1 MTTDEFISTYR
12 KEDVRRLA
20 LQAAKF
26 PDVDMPFAL
35 DQIAGWQA
43 ARRKLPSWAAVDG
56 LIYPPHISMEQC
68 SSEATARYKA
78 PSASPKGERCI
89 LEPDEKT
96 PSNGNECILK
106 SDEKTPSNGNEC
118 ILEPDEKT
126 PDNVNGTLLGPSP
139 LGEWEGAFIDLT
151 GGFGVDFSF
160 LSRGF
165 SRAVYVERQP
175 HLCDVARKN
184 FALLGLDNTEV
195 VCGDGV
201 EYLQTIGHA
210 AMIYLDPAR
219 RDSHGGRTYAI
230 SDCTPDVL
238 SLLPTLLSK
247 ADRVMVKL
255 SPMLDW
261 HETVRSLNAVCPDC
275 VAEVHIV
282 SVCNECKEMLVVM
295 TKHTHAPLTVH
306 CVDLSPLQLP
316 QGGEPSP
323 MKTSEKGIS
332 KKKDIQLG
340 RSPKGEGCILK
351 PDEKTPDNG
360 NVTQLGLSPL
370 GELEGALFSFTPSVP
385 SPLGTSSGLS
395 PLGELE
401 GALYEPNAS
410 IMKAGCFSQLCERY
424 GVRAV
429 GRNSHLFVSDKA
441 VDDFPGR
448 RFRILATSS
457 MNKKEIKK
465 ALSGIDSANIAV
477 RNFPLSVAELRK
489 RLKLKD
495 GGDTYIFAT
504 TVGTDK
510 RLLIICKK
518 A

>member
-56 LIYPPHISMEQC
+56 LVYPPHISMEQC
-68 SSEATARYKA
+68 SSEATARYKRSEEGRWKNEESKGSEELRGKSEESNTFEGLDKGQKENA
-78 PSASPKGERCI
+78 VFDSSFFHLPSS
-89 LEPDEKT
+89 
-96 PSNGNECILK
+96 
-106 SDEKTPSNGNEC
+106 
-118 ILEPDEKT
+118 
-126 PDNVNGTLLGPSP
+126 LL
-139 LGEWEGAFIDLT
+139 IDLT

-184 FALLGLDNTEV
+184 FALLGLDNAEV

-201 EYLQTIGHA
+201 EYLQTIDHA

-238 SLLPTLLSK
+238 SLLPILLSK

-306 CVDLSPLQLP
+306 CANLS
-316 QGGEPSP
+316 
-323 MKTSEKGIS
+323 
-332 KKKDIQLG
+332 
-340 RSPKGEGCILK
+340 GEGRVK
-351 PDEKTPDNG
+351 NEESNT
-360 NVTQLGLSPL
+360 
-370 GELEGALFSFTPSVP
+370 AFSFCPLSNPSKVLDSSLFPLNSSLPFDSSFFPLP
-385 SPLGTSSGLS
+385 SSLS
-395 PLGELE
+395 
-401 GALYEPNAS
+401 LYEPNAS

-429 GRNSHLFVSDKA
+429 GRNSHLFVSDEA

-465 ALSGIDSANIAV
+465 ALSGIDSANITV

-504 TVGTDK
+504 TVGADK

>member
-1 MTTDEFISTYR
+1 M
-12 KEDVRRLA
+12 A

-56 LIYPPHISMEQC
+56 LVYPPHISMEQC
-68 SSEATARYKA
+68 SSEATARYKRSEEGRWKNEESNTFEGMDRGLKENA
-78 PSASPKGERCI
+78 VFDSSFFHLPSS
-89 LEPDEKT
+89 
-96 PSNGNECILK
+96 
-106 SDEKTPSNGNEC
+106 
-118 ILEPDEKT
+118 
-126 PDNVNGTLLGPSP
+126 LL
-139 LGEWEGAFIDLT
+139 IDLT

-184 FALLGLDNTEV
+184 FALLGLDNAEV

-201 EYLQTIGHA
+201 EYLQTIDHA

-238 SLLPTLLSK
+238 SLLPILLSK

-306 CVDLSPLQLP
+306 CANLS
-316 QGGEPSP
+316 
-323 MKTSEKGIS
+323 
-332 KKKDIQLG
+332 
-340 RSPKGEGCILK
+340 GEGRVK
-351 PDEKTPDNG
+351 NEESNT
-360 NVTQLGLSPL
+360 
-370 GELEGALFSFTPSVP
+370 AFSFCPLSNPSRVLDSSLFPLNSSLPFDSSFFPLP
-385 SPLGTSSGLS
+385 SSLS
-395 PLGELE
+395 
-401 GALYEPNAS
+401 LYEPNAS

-429 GRNSHLFVSDKA
+429 GRNSHLFVSDEA

-465 ALSGIDSANIAV
+465 ALSGIDSANITV

-504 TVGTDK
+504 TVGADN
-510 RLLIICKK
+510 RHLLFITQKWF
-518 A
+518 

>member
-56 LIYPPHISMEQC
+56 LVYPPHISMEQC
-68 SSEATARYKA
+68 SSEATARYKRSEEGRWKNEESNTLEGMDKGLKENA
-78 PSASPKGERCI
+78 VFDSSFFHLPSS
-89 LEPDEKT
+89 
-96 PSNGNECILK
+96 
-106 SDEKTPSNGNEC
+106 
-118 ILEPDEKT
+118 
-126 PDNVNGTLLGPSP
+126 LL
-139 LGEWEGAFIDLT
+139 IDLT

-184 FALLGLDNTEV
+184 FALLGLDNAEV

-201 EYLQTIGHA
+201 EYLQTIDHA

-238 SLLPTLLSK
+238 SLLPILLSK

-306 CVDLSPLQLP
+306 CANLS
-316 QGGEPSP
+316 
-323 MKTSEKGIS
+323 
-332 KKKDIQLG
+332 
-340 RSPKGEGCILK
+340 GEGRVK
-351 PDEKTPDNG
+351 NEESNT
-360 NVTQLGLSPL
+360 
-370 GELEGALFSFTPSVP
+370 AFSFCPLSNPSKVLDSSIFPLNSSLPFDSSFFPLP
-385 SPLGTSSGLS
+385 SSLS
-395 PLGELE
+395 
-401 GALYEPNAS
+401 LYEPNAS

-429 GRNSHLFVSDKA
+429 GRNSHLFVSDEA

-465 ALSGIDSANIAV
+465 ALSGIDSANITV

-504 TVGTDK
+504 TVGADN
-510 RLLIICKK
+510 RHLLFITQKWF
-518 A
+518 

>member
-106 SDEKTPSNGNEC
+106 SNER
-118 ILEPDEKT
+118 T

-184 FALLGLDNTEV
+184 FALLGLDNAEV
-195 VCGDGV
+195 VCGDCV
-201 EYLQTIGHA
+201 EYLQTIDHA

-316 QGGEPSP
+316 QGGE
-323 MKTSEKGIS
+323 
-332 KKKDIQLG
+332 
-340 RSPKGEGCILK
+340 
-351 PDEKTPDNG
+351 
-360 NVTQLGLSPL
+360 
-370 GELEGALFSFTPSVP
+370 A
-385 SPLGTSSGLS
+385 
-395 PLGELE
+395 
-401 GALYEPNAS
+401 
-410 IMKAGCFSQLCERY
+410 
-424 GVRAV
+424 
-429 GRNSHLFVSDKA
+429 
-441 VDDFPGR
+441 
-448 RFRILATSS
+448 
-457 MNKKEIKK
+457 
-465 ALSGIDSANIAV
+465 
-477 RNFPLSVAELRK
+477 
-489 RLKLKD
+489 
-495 GGDTYIFAT
+495 
-504 TVGTDK
+504 
-510 RLLIICKK
+510 
-518 A
+518 

>member
-106 SDEKTPSNGNEC
+106 SNERTPSNGNEC
-118 ILEPDEKT
+118 ILKSNERT

-295 TKHTHAPLTVH
+295 TKHTHAPLTVY

-370 GELEGALFSFTPSVP
+370 GELEGAL
-385 SPLGTSSGLS
+385 
-395 PLGELE
+395 
-401 GALYEPNAS
+401 YEPNAS
-410 IMKAGCFSQLCERY
+410 IMKAGCFS
-424 GVRAV
+424 
-429 GRNSHLFVSDKA
+429 
-441 VDDFPGR
+441 
-448 RFRILATSS
+448 
-457 MNKKEIKK
+457 
-465 ALSGIDSANIAV
+465 
-477 RNFPLSVAELRK
+477 
-489 RLKLKD
+489 
-495 GGDTYIFAT
+495 
-504 TVGTDK
+504 
-510 RLLIICKK
+510 
-518 A
+518 

>member
-56 LIYPPHISMEQC
+56 LVYPPHISMEQC
-68 SSEATARYKA
+68 SSEATARYKRSEEGRWKNEESNTLEGMDKGLKENA
-78 PSASPKGERCI
+78 VFDSSFFHLPSS
-89 LEPDEKT
+89 
-96 PSNGNECILK
+96 
-106 SDEKTPSNGNEC
+106 
-118 ILEPDEKT
+118 
-126 PDNVNGTLLGPSP
+126 LL
-139 LGEWEGAFIDLT
+139 IDLT

-160 LSRGF
+160 LSHGF

-184 FALLGLDNTEV
+184 FALLGLDNAEV

-201 EYLQTIGHA
+201 EYLQTIDHA

-238 SLLPTLLSK
+238 SLLPILLSK

-306 CVDLSPLQLP
+306 CANLS
-316 QGGEPSP
+316 
-323 MKTSEKGIS
+323 
-332 KKKDIQLG
+332 
-340 RSPKGEGCILK
+340 GEGRVK
-351 PDEKTPDNG
+351 NEESNT
-360 NVTQLGLSPL
+360 
-370 GELEGALFSFTPSVP
+370 AFSFVLLSNPSKVLDSSIFPLNSSLPFDSSFFPLP
-385 SPLGTSSGLS
+385 SSLS
-395 PLGELE
+395 
-401 GALYEPNAS
+401 LYEPNAS

-429 GRNSHLFVSDKA
+429 GRNSHLFVSDEA
-441 VDDFPGR
+441 VDDFPGC

-465 ALSGIDSANIAV
+465 ALSGIDSANITV

-504 TVGTDK
+504 TVGADN
-510 RLLIICKK
+510 RHLLFITQKWF
-518 A
+518 

>member
-56 LIYPPHISMEQC
+56 LVYPPHISMEQC

-78 PSASPKGERCI
+78 PSHSPKGERCI

-96 PSNGNECILK
+96 PDNGN
-106 SDEKTPSNGNEC
+106 DTQ
-118 ILEPDEKT
+118 
-126 PDNVNGTLLGPSP
+126 LGPSP

-184 FALLGLDNTEV
+184 FALLGLDNAEV

-201 EYLQTIGHA
+201 EYLQTIDHA

-306 CVDLSPLQLP
+306 CANLS
-316 QGGEPSP
+316 
-323 MKTSEKGIS
+323 
-332 KKKDIQLG
+332 
-340 RSPKGEGCILK
+340 GEGRVK
-351 PDEKTPDNG
+351 NEESNT
-360 NVTQLGLSPL
+360 
-370 GELEGALFSFTPSVP
+370 AFSFCPLSNPSKVLDSSLFPLNSSLPFDSSFFPLP
-385 SPLGTSSGLS
+385 SSLS
-395 PLGELE
+395 
-401 GALYEPNAS
+401 LYEPNAS

-429 GRNSHLFVSDKA
+429 GRNSHLFVSDEA

-465 ALSGIDSANIAV
+465 ALSGIDSANITV

-504 TVGTDK
+504 TVGADK

>member
-56 LIYPPHISMEQC
+56 LVYPPHISMEQC
-68 SSEATARYKA
+68 SSEATARYKRSEEGRWKNEESNTLEGMDKGLKENA
-78 PSASPKGERCI
+78 VFDSSFFHLPSS
-89 LEPDEKT
+89 
-96 PSNGNECILK
+96 
-106 SDEKTPSNGNEC
+106 
-118 ILEPDEKT
+118 
-126 PDNVNGTLLGPSP
+126 LL
-139 LGEWEGAFIDLT
+139 IDLT

-160 LSRGF
+160 LSHGF

-184 FALLGLDNTEV
+184 FALLGLDNAEV

-201 EYLQTIGHA
+201 EYLQTIDHA

-238 SLLPTLLSK
+238 SLLPILLSK

-295 TKHTHAPLTVH
+295 TKHTHAPLAVH
-306 CVDLSPLQLP
+306 CANLS
-316 QGGEPSP
+316 
-323 MKTSEKGIS
+323 
-332 KKKDIQLG
+332 
-340 RSPKGEGCILK
+340 GEGRVK
-351 PDEKTPDNG
+351 NEESNT
-360 NVTQLGLSPL
+360 
-370 GELEGALFSFTPSVP
+370 AFSFCPLSNPSKVLDSSLFPLNSSLPFDSSFFPLP
-385 SPLGTSSGLS
+385 SSLS
-395 PLGELE
+395 
-401 GALYEPNAS
+401 LYEPNAS

-429 GRNSHLFVSDKA
+429 GRNSHLFVSDEA

-448 RFRILATSS
+448 RFRILVTSS

-465 ALSGIDSANIAV
+465 ALSGIDSANITV

-504 TVGTDK
+504 TVGADK

>member
-56 LIYPPHISMEQC
+56 LVYPPHISMEQC
-68 SSEATARYKA
+68 SSEATARYKRSEEGRWKNEESNTLEGMDKGLKENA
-78 PSASPKGERCI
+78 VFDSSFFHLPSS
-89 LEPDEKT
+89 
-96 PSNGNECILK
+96 
-106 SDEKTPSNGNEC
+106 
-118 ILEPDEKT
+118 
-126 PDNVNGTLLGPSP
+126 LL
-139 LGEWEGAFIDLT
+139 IDLT

-160 LSRGF
+160 LSRDF

-184 FALLGLDNTEV
+184 FALLGLDNAEV

-201 EYLQTIGHA
+201 EYLQTIDHA

-238 SLLPTLLSK
+238 SLLPILLSK

-295 TKHTHAPLTVH
+295 TEHTHAPLTVH
-306 CVDLSPLQLP
+306 CANLS
-316 QGGEPSP
+316 
-323 MKTSEKGIS
+323 
-332 KKKDIQLG
+332 
-340 RSPKGEGCILK
+340 GEGRVK
-351 PDEKTPDNG
+351 NEESNT
-360 NVTQLGLSPL
+360 
-370 GELEGALFSFTPSVP
+370 AFSFCPLSNPSKVLDSSIFPLNSSLPFDSSFFPLP
-385 SPLGTSSGLS
+385 SSLS
-395 PLGELE
+395 
-401 GALYEPNAS
+401 LYEPNAS

-429 GRNSHLFVSDKA
+429 GRNSHLFVSDEA

-465 ALSGIDSANIAV
+465 ALSGIDSANITV

-504 TVGTDK
+504 TVGADK

>member
-56 LIYPPHISMEQC
+56 LVYPPHISMEQC
-68 SSEATARYKA
+68 SSEATARYKRSEEGRWKNEESNTLEGMDKGLKENA
-78 PSASPKGERCI
+78 VFDSSFFHLPSS
-89 LEPDEKT
+89 
-96 PSNGNECILK
+96 
-106 SDEKTPSNGNEC
+106 
-118 ILEPDEKT
+118 
-126 PDNVNGTLLGPSP
+126 LL
-139 LGEWEGAFIDLT
+139 IDLT

-184 FALLGLDNTEV
+184 FALLGLDNAEV
-195 VCGDGV
+195 VCGDSV
-201 EYLQTIGHA
+201 EYLQTIDHA

-238 SLLPTLLSK
+238 SLLPILLSK
-247 ADRVMVKL
+247 ANRVMVKL

-306 CVDLSPLQLP
+306 CANLS
-316 QGGEPSP
+316 
-323 MKTSEKGIS
+323 
-332 KKKDIQLG
+332 
-340 RSPKGEGCILK
+340 GEGRVK
-351 PDEKTPDNG
+351 NEESNT
-360 NVTQLGLSPL
+360 
-370 GELEGALFSFTPSVP
+370 AFSFCPLSNPSKVLDSSLFPLNSSLPFDSSFFPLP
-385 SPLGTSSGLS
+385 SSLS
-395 PLGELE
+395 
-401 GALYEPNAS
+401 LYEPNAS

-429 GRNSHLFVSDKA
+429 GRNSHLFVSDEA

-465 ALSGIDSANIAV
+465 ALSGIDSANITV

-504 TVGTDK
+504 TVGADK

>member
-56 LIYPPHISMEQC
+56 LVYPPHISMEQC
-68 SSEATARYKA
+68 SSEATARYKRSEEGRWKNEESNTLEGMDKGLKENA
-78 PSASPKGERCI
+78 VFDSSFFHLPSS
-89 LEPDEKT
+89 
-96 PSNGNECILK
+96 
-106 SDEKTPSNGNEC
+106 
-118 ILEPDEKT
+118 
-126 PDNVNGTLLGPSP
+126 LL
-139 LGEWEGAFIDLT
+139 IDLT

-184 FALLGLDNTEV
+184 FALLGLDNAEV

-201 EYLQTIGHA
+201 EYLQTIDHA

-306 CVDLSPLQLP
+306 CANLS
-316 QGGEPSP
+316 
-323 MKTSEKGIS
+323 
-332 KKKDIQLG
+332 
-340 RSPKGEGCILK
+340 GEGRVK
-351 PDEKTPDNG
+351 NEESNT
-360 NVTQLGLSPL
+360 
-370 GELEGALFSFTPSVP
+370 AFSFCPLSNPSKVLDSSIFPLNSSLPFDSSFFPLP
-385 SPLGTSSGLS
+385 SSLS
-395 PLGELE
+395 
-401 GALYEPNAS
+401 LYEPNAS

-429 GRNSHLFVSDKA
+429 GRNSHLFVSDEA

-465 ALSGIDSANIAV
+465 ALSGIDSANITV

-504 TVGTDK
+504 TVGADK